1 MNYNQLRKLYKTGEL
16 PAIISDSSVLLNKF
30 SAHGF
35 KTISID
41 SLCGDPSLA
50 PSEAVLITATPS
62 KYPNIPLMDSL
73 KNSATLFI
81 PLLAF
86 AYDDS
91 SINYLIEKL
100 LILDF
105 EKACSRSLEV
115 VKLIQN
121 LDGPIYVASE
131 DCRLTI
137 ELGQEVDIFAPKL
150 IPEILKGENIS
161 IIQFLEV
168 ALTPNEKFTA
178 FNVNGTLL
186 CDGISIAHHQHS
198 HLTTGPM
205 ADAAWNI
212 FKLERQKENFPLKV
226 EVVNSEI
233 IAVRNRNEVDL
244 LDRILPFTDEIM
256 RSQLTEVAFGSL
268 EQSPN
273 TDWTINSQLNEP
285 AGGVHL
291 ALGSG
296 ETGAHIDFISSGA
309 VISTHKD
316 IQF

>member
-16 PAIISDSSVLLNKF
+16 PTIISDSSVLLNKF

-41 SLCGDPSLA
+41 SLCANPSLA

-62 KYPNIPLMDSL
+62 EYPNIPLMDSL
-73 KNSATLFI
+73 KNSATLFV

-91 SINYLIEKL
+91 SIDYLVKKL

-105 EKACSRSLEV
+105 EKSCSRSLEV
-115 VKLIQN
+115 VELIQN

-131 DCRLTI
+131 DYHLTI

-150 IPEILKGENIS
+150 IPEISKGENIS

-198 HLTTGPM
+198 HFTTGPM
-205 ADAAWNI
+205 ADAAW
-212 FKLERQKENFPLKV
+212 
-226 EVVNSEI
+226 
-233 IAVRNRNEVDL
+233 
-244 LDRILPFTDEIM
+244 
-256 RSQLTEVAFGSL
+256 
-268 EQSPN
+268 
-273 TDWTINSQLNEP
+273 
-285 AGGVHL
+285 
-291 ALGSG
+291 
-296 ETGAHIDFISSGA
+296 
-309 VISTHKD
+309 
-316 IQF
+316 

>member
-1 MNYNQLRKLYKTGEL
+1 MNYNQLRKLYETGEL
-16 PAIISDSSVLLNKF
+16 PTIISDSSVLLNKF

-41 SLCGDPSLA
+41 SLCADPSLA
-50 PSEAVLITATPS
+50 PLEVVLIPATPS
-62 KYPNIPLMDSL
+62 RYPNIALRDSL

-91 SINYLIEKL
+91 SIEYLVEKL

-105 EKACSRSLEV
+105 EQSCSRSLEV
-115 VKLIQN
+115 VELIQN
-121 LDGPIYVASE
+121 IDGPIYVTSE
-131 DCRLTI
+131 DCCLTV
-137 ELGQEVDIFAPKL
+137 ELGQEVNIFAPKL
-150 IPEILKGENIS
+150 IPEILDGENIS

-168 ALTPNEKFTA
+168 ALTPNEKFIS

-186 CDGISIAHHQHS
+186 CDGISIAHHLHT
-198 HLTTGPM
+198 HFKTGPI
-205 ADAAWNI
+205 ADSAWDV
-212 FKLERQKENFPLKV
+212 FKLERQKGNFPLKV

-233 IAVRNRNEVDL
+233 IAIKNRNKVNLIDK
-244 LDRILPFTDEIM
+244 ILPLTDEIM
-256 RSQLTEVAFGSL
+256 RSQLTEVGFGSL
-268 EQSPN
+268 KQSQD

-309 VISTHKD
+309 IISTHKD